1 MQVSVEQLEGLERR
15 LTVQVPAETVE
26 KEIQSRLQSLTRNAR
41 IDGFRPGKV
50 PFKLIK
56 RRYGAQVRSEV
67 VSEIM
72 ERSFRDALTQENM
85 QPAGGP
91 RVEPVNLG
99 EGQQLE
105 YRATFEVMPEF
116 TPKSIAGRRIVRPVV
131 EIAEADV
138 DAMIEKLR
146 KQNMN
151 WTEVDRPA
159 AQGDRVTLS
168 YHGTLD
174 GAEFEGNKADDL
186 PVVLGESGMLAD
198 FEQQLYDQS
207 AGAELSFDLT
217 FPADYPA
224 AQLAG
229 QTAHFEVTVKTVA
242 ESSLPD
248 VDEAFAESFGI
259 TEGGVAKLRE
269 ALGENMER
277 ELTEKVKD
285 RVKQQAMDVLLEE
298 NPIEV
303 PQALVDEEIDSLA
316 RQTGYH
322 RHDEDAAAEDTAAEA
337 AEKKRMFESEAKRR
351 VALGLIVSRLVS
363 ANDIKLDQQRVDQQ
377 LATLAA
383 SYEDSDEV
391 INWYQQNPR
400 MMEGIHTRVL
410 EDQVVDWLLNEA
422 AVEEQSASF
431 DEVMQSQQ
439 RAAVAEQAHE

>member
-99 EGQQLE
+99 EGQELE

-116 TPKSIAGRRIVRPVV
+116 TPKAIAGRRIVKPVV
-131 EIAEADV
+131 EIADADV
-138 DAMIEKLR
+138 DNMIEKLR
-146 KQNMN
+146 KQNLK
-151 WTEVDRPA
+151 WTDVERPA
-159 AQGDRVTLS
+159 VKGDRVTLS

-174 GAEFEGNKADDL
+174 GAEFEGNKSDDL

-224 AQLAG
+224 THLAG
-229 QTAHFEVTVKTVA
+229 QTAHFEVTIKTVA
-242 ESSLPD
+242 ESSLPE

-259 TEGGVAKLRE
+259 TEGGVPKLRE
-269 ALGENMER
+269 ALRENMER

-285 RVKQQAMDVLLEE
+285 RVKQQVMDALLEE
-298 NPIEV
+298 NPIDV

-316 RQTGYH
+316 RQTGYQ
-322 RHDEDAAAEDTAAEA
+322 RRDEETDADA
-337 AEKKRMFESEAKRR
+337 AEKKRMFEPEAKRR
-351 VALGLIVSRLVS
+351 VALGLVVSRLVS
-363 ANDIKLDQQRVDQQ
+363 ANDIKLDQQRVEQQ

-391 INWYQQNPR
+391 ISWYQQNPR

-422 AVEEQSASF
+422 AVEEQAAGF
-431 DEVMQSQQ
+431 DEVMRPQQ
-439 RAAVAEQAHE
+439 GAAAGEHTHE